1 MIVKNDVYFM
11 RKAIE
16 CANKAAEIGE
26 APIGAVIVKDGIII
40 SRAYN
45 KREIKKNALYHA
57 EILAIDKACK
67 KLNTFRLN
75 DCVMYVTLEP
85 CPMCAGAI
93 INARLKK
100 VVFGAYDPKRGCV
113 GSIYNLLEDKR
124 FNHNPQVQG
133 GIMEKECSQLLSDF
147 FSKKRLE
154 NKENASQN

>member
-1 MIVKNDVYFM
+1 MQQYMKQAIKQAQIAF
-11 RKAIE
+11 KADE
-16 CANKAAEIGE
+16 V
-26 APIGAVIVKDGIII
+26 PVGAIIVKDNVVI

-45 KREIKKNALYHA
+45 KRENKQNALYHA

-93 INARLKK
+93 INARLKQ
-100 VVFGAYDPKRGCV
+100 VVFGAYDAKRGCV

-133 GIMEKECSQLLSDF
+133 GVMEKECSQLLSDF

-154 NKENASQN
+154 NKENTCQN

>member
-1 MIVKNDVYFM
+1 MQQYMKQAIKQAQIAF
-11 RKAIE
+11 KADE
-16 CANKAAEIGE
+16 V
-26 APIGAVIVKDGIII
+26 PVGAIIVKDNVVI

-45 KREIKKNALYHA
+45 KRENKQNALYHA

>member
-1 MIVKNDVYFM
+1 MQQYMKQAIKQAQIAF
-11 RKAIE
+11 KADE
-16 CANKAAEIGE
+16 V
-26 APIGAVIVKDGIII
+26 PVGAIIVKDNVVI

-45 KREIKKNALYHA
+45 KRENKQNALYHA

-133 GIMEKECSQLLSDF
+133 GVMEKECSQLLSDF

>member
-1 MIVKNDVYFM
+1 MQQYMKQ
-11 RKAIE
+11 AIKQAQIAFRADE
-16 CANKAAEIGE
+16 V
-26 APIGAVIVKDGIII
+26 PVGAIIVKDNVVI

-45 KREIKKNALYHA
+45 KRENKQNALYHA

-133 GIMEKECSQLLSDF
+133 GVMEKECSQILSDF

>member
-1 MIVKNDVYFM
+1 
-11 RKAIE
+11 
-16 CANKAAEIGE
+16 
-26 APIGAVIVKDGIII
+26 
-40 SRAYN
+40 
-45 KREIKKNALYHA
+45 
-57 EILAIDKACK
+57 
-67 KLNTFRLN
+67 
-75 DCVMYVTLEP
+75 MYVTLEP

-133 GIMEKECSQLLSDF
+133 GVMEKECSQLLSDF